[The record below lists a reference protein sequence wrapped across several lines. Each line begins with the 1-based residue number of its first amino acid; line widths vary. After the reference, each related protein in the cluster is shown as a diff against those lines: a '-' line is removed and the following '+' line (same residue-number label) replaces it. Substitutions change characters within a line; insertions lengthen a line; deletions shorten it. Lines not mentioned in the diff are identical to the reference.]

1 MSRGAAKLHQQSAFG
16 GRSVLGRRLGGR
28 AAGQRRSGGAEYP
41 LPAKRRG
48 KLKAL
53 SEVIEALRIAI
64 NAKRRA
70 QVRYL
75 FDRADA
81 LIKALPADLTTEQ
94 REQLTRL
101 RKKSTT
107 SGKAT
112 SQSGKKPKPKPGAR
126 SGGKKP
132 TAVSGQKPE
141 PQAVPVR
148 ELGDRYI
155 SRAVLGYTP
164 RDKREETARFS

>member
-1 MSRGAAKLHQQSAFG
+1 MVRRSYTSNPRSAV
-16 GRSVLGRRLGGR
+16 VLSSGSDWGVR
-28 AAGQRRSGGAEYP
+28 AAGHRRSSGAEYP
-41 LPAKRRG
+41 LPKKRKG

-53 SEVIEALRIAI
+53 GEVIEALRIAI
-64 NAKRRA
+64 NAKRRS

-81 LIKALPADLTTEQ
+81 LIKAIPADLTTEQ

-101 RKKSTT
+101 RKKSGTV
-107 SGKAT
+107 GKAT
-112 SQSGKKPKPKPGAR
+112 SQSAKKPKPKPSAG

-132 TAVSGQKPE
+132 TATSGQKPK

-164 RDKREETARFS
+164 RGKT

>member
-1 MSRGAAKLHQQSAFG
+1 MPK
-16 GRSVLGRRLGGR
+16 
-28 AAGQRRSGGAEYP
+28 
-41 LPAKRRG
+41 KRKG

-53 SEVIEALRIAI
+53 GEVIEALRIAI
-64 NAKRRA
+64 NAKRRP

-81 LIKALPADLTTEQ
+81 LVKALPADLTTEQ

-101 RKKSTT
+101 HKKSGTG
-107 SGKAT
+107 GKAT
-112 SQSGKKPKPKPGAR
+112 PQSTKKPKPKPGAR

-132 TAVSGQKPE
+132 TAASSKRPK
-141 PQAVPVR
+141 PQAVPVPVPVPVR

-155 SRAVLGYTP
+155 SRTVLGYTS
-164 RDKREETARFS
+164 RDEA